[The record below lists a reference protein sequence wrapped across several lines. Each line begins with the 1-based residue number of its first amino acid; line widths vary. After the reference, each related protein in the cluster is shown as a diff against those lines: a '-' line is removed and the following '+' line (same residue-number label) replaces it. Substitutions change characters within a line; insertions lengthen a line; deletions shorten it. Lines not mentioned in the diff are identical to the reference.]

1 MINTNKPIP
10 CVFEM
15 ALRRLVGQT
24 ISPTTYIR

>member
-10 CVFEM
+10 YVFAM
-15 ALRRLVGQT
+15 NLHRLAGQT